1 MSEVYTTIAAP
12 NIALVKYWGKR
23 DYSGLNLPYNS
34 SVSMTLHQNIV
45 RTVTS
50 VALGPE
56 IKKDT
61 IYVDGKP
68 QDSTRGDEK
77 VKLILRVIR
86 EMKAMGNS
94 EEGVLVVSRNN
105 FPAGSGLASSASG
118 GAALVFA
125 LNEALS
131 LHLDSRRLSVLARRV
146 SGSACRS
153 IFGGFVRW
161 NRGTSPGGE
170 DSYAEQIAPPSHW
183 KLIDVIGIVSASSKK
198 VSSSAGHLITPKT
211 SVLYKSRL
219 ELAERNAEGV
229 ARAIKNRD
237 FETLAEI
244 TMADSNNM
252 HATMLDS
259 WPPIKY
265 MNDKSWKVVEAT
277 HEMNSRYGRNI
288 AAYTFDAGPNAHV
301 ITTPK
306 YLKEVEGEI
315 RDALGDGVRIFASH
329 IGDGPRL
336 TDKKDRLID
345 DSLQPILAH

>member
-1 MSEVYTTIAAP
+1 MNGVYTAIAAP

-23 DYSGLNLPYNS
+23 DDSGLNLPYNS
-34 SVSMTLHQNIV
+34 SVSMTLHQNTV

-50 VALGPE
+50 VALDPE
-56 IKKDT
+56 IKRDAV
-61 IYVDGKP
+61 YVDGKL
-68 QDSTRGDEK
+68 QNTSRGDEK
-77 VKLILRVIR
+77 VNLIMGVIR
-86 EMKAMGNS
+86 EMKSMGNS
-94 EEGVLVVSRNN
+94 EGGVLVVSRNN

-131 LHLDSRRLSVLARRV
+131 LHLDSRRLSVLARKM

-183 KLIDVIGIVSASSKK
+183 ELIDVICIVSASSKK

-219 ELAERNAEGV
+219 ELAERNAEG
-229 ARAIKNRD
+229 AAGAIEERD

-244 TMADSNNM
+244 AMADSNNM

-265 MNDKSWKVVEAT
+265 MNEKSWKVVEAV

-306 YLKEVEGEI
+306 YEKEVEDEM
-315 RDALGDGVRIFASH
+315 RSALGERARILASH

-336 TDKKDRLID
+336 TNKKDRLID
-345 DSLQPILAH
+345 DSLQPILGN